1 MKINIIYGS
10 KADVIRLPLS
20 DLIKKFD
27 IDIMLMTD
35 SLDSSFIEDVYDIG
49 SWSLT
54 REACVLILATDPMLT
69 MVTLD
74 ALSRQFPAIAMI
86 VDAQQVNRPQ
96 RPANMPLKEPVD
108 CITKADLTD
117 LRQRQFYRSEWM
129 RKFEQQTDE
138 LLKMTPD
145 EIAEISSMIG
155 GMAARSPMLFGLQK
169 DHFKEKN
176 TTITDSFKNIP
187 FVRTDNQPPFEK
199 ILPGDFRTPNNM
211 RLTANQIRLE
221 QISREYYG
229 TIQLGQRLA
238 TNAVVNPPRP
248 GTYADMST
256 DEVIKDL
263 TELVELLKPD
273 DSDLPE

>member
-27 IDIMLMTD
+27 IDILLMTD
-35 SLDSSFIEDVYDIG
+35 VLDSSFIGDVYDIG

-74 ALSRQFPAIAMI
+74 ALARQFPAIAMI

-108 CITKADLTD
+108 YITKADLTD
-117 LRQRQFYRSEWM
+117 LRHRHFYRSEWL

-155 GMAARSPMLFGLQK
+155 GMVARSPMLFGLHQK
-169 DHFKEKN
+169 DHFKDKN
-176 TTITDSFKNIP
+176 ITITEAFKQP
-187 FVRTDNQPPFEK
+187 FIRTDNAPPFDK
-199 ILPGDFRTPNNM
+199 IIPGDFH
-211 RLTANQIRLE
+211 
-221 QISREYYG
+221 
-229 TIQLGQRLA
+229 
-238 TNAVVNPPRP
+238 AVDHIC
-248 GTYADMST
+248 A
-256 DEVIKDL
+256 
-263 TELVELLKPD
+263 
-273 DSDLPE
+273 